1 MTFRW
6 VVPCR
11 EATLLGL
18 RRPLLLSLPV
28 LLGDCEREYSD
39 LRFFTFGG
47 APKNFDGVPC
57 LIGPGSTFCG
67 LLPTRLAPELRWR
80 EEREDA
86 GEVARLGAGEVLRR
100 LLSSELRSLFSS
112 FDGRPLV
119 PGDNTPCDR
128 KEVKF
133 LTLPGLRCTTY
144 GAVRFSLPGDFE
156 RAGEGVARR
165 RSREYGD
172 TLRCGDKRC
181 GSWARPRRR
190 PRVRAGEREDAA
202 REGEAVAGR
211 WRVGV
216 VSRRWVAQL
225 CVGRFPWST
234 SPRCAIRT
242 RSPISPPGRPRP
254 LAPVCRC

>member
-1 MTFRW
+1 MTFWW
-6 VVPCR
+6 VAPCR

-18 RRPLLLSLPV
+18 RCPLVPSLPV
-28 LLGDCEREYSD
+28 LLGDCERECSD

-47 APKNFDGVPC
+47 APKNFDGVPWRM
-57 LIGPGSTFCG
+57 GPGSALG
-67 LLPTRLAPELRWR
+67 LLPTLLAPVLRWR

-100 LLSSELRSLFSS
+100 LRSSELRRLCST
-112 FDGRPLV
+112 FDVLPLV
-119 PGDNTPCDR
+119 PGDTTSCDR

-133 LTLPGLRCTTY
+133 LNLPGLRCTTY
-144 GAVRFSLPGDFE
+144 VAVRFSLPGDFE

-181 GSWARPRRR
+181 TSSARPSRR
-190 PRVRAGEREDAA
+190 PRLRAGEREDVA

-225 CVGRFPWST
+225 SVGRFPWST

-242 RSPISPPGRPRP
+242 LSPISPPGRPRP